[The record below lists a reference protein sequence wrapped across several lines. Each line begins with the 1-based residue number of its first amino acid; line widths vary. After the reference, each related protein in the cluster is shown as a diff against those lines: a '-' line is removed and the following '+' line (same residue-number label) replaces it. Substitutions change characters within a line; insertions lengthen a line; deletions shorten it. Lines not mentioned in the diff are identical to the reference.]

1 MSTTPVRLRSKAS
14 WLVNQAATVAH
25 RLAMDEFARSGA
37 RRYHYGILAA
47 IDENG
52 PSSQATL
59 GRATGIDRSD
69 VVAVINELAD
79 AGHVERAPDPADG
92 RRNLIT
98 LTRTGAQRLQHLEG
112 LVSETQD
119 TFLEPLDPAER
130 EQLTRLLARIVEHHH
145 G

>member
-1 MSTTPVRLRSKAS
+1 MNTAPARLRAKAS

-59 GRATGIDRSD
+59 GRSTGIDRSD
-69 VVAVINELAD
+69 VVAVINELSA
-79 AGHVERAPDPADG
+79 AGYVERSPDPADR

-98 LTRTGAQRLQHLEG
+98 LTTTGKQRLQHLED
-112 LVSETQD
+112 LVNDTQAA
-119 TFLEPLDPAER
+119 FLAPLEPAER
-130 EQLTRLLARIVEHHH
+130 EQLIRLLARVVEHHH

>member
-1 MSTTPVRLRSKAS
+1 MSTAPVRLRSKAS

-59 GRATGIDRSD
+59 SRSTGIDRSD

-98 LTRTGAQRLQHLEG
+98 LTSTGVQRLQHLEDQ
-112 LVSETQD
+112 VRATQD
-119 TFLEPLDPAER
+119 VFLAPLEPAER
-130 EQLTRLLARIVEHHH
+130 EQLTRLLARLVDHHH

>member
-1 MSTTPVRLRSKAS
+1 MSTAPVRLRGKAS

-52 PSSQATL
+52 PSSQAAL
-59 GRATGIDRSD
+59 SRSTGIDRSD
-69 VVAVINELAD
+69 VVAVINELTG

-98 LTRTGAQRLQHLEG
+98 LTGTGVQRLQHLED

-119 TFLEPLDPAER
+119 AFLAPLEPAER
-130 EQLTRLLARIVEHHH
+130 EQLTRLLARLVDHHH

>member
-1 MSTTPVRLRSKAS
+1 MNTAPDRLRTKAS

-25 RLAMDEFARSGA
+25 RLALNEFARSGA

-59 GRATGIDRSD
+59 SRCTGIDRSD
-69 VVAVINELAD
+69 VVAVINELSDAD
-79 AGHVERAPDPADG
+79 YVERAPDPADG

-98 LTRTGAQRLQHLEG
+98 LTDTGARRLEHLEEQ
-112 LVSETQD
+112 VSDTQD
-119 TFLEPLDPAER
+119 VFLAPLEPAER
-130 EQLTRLLARIVEHHH
+130 AQLTRLLARVVEHHQ

>member
-1 MSTTPVRLRSKAS
+1 MSTAPVRLRSKAS

-59 GRATGIDRSD
+59 SRSTGIDRSD

-98 LTRTGAQRLQHLEG
+98 LTGTGTQRLQHLEDQ
-112 LVSETQD
+112 VRATQD
-119 TFLEPLDPAER
+119 VFLAPLDPAER
-130 EQLTRLLARIVEHHH
+130 EQLTRLLARLVDHHH

>member
-1 MSTTPVRLRSKAS
+1 MSTAPARLRSKAS

-69 VVAVINELAD
+69 VVAIINELAD

-98 LTRTGAQRLQHLEG
+98 LTRTGVQRLQHLEG

-119 TFLEPLDPAER
+119 VFLEPLNPAER
-130 EQLTRLLARIVEHHH
+130 EQLTRLLARLVEHHH

>member
-1 MSTTPVRLRSKAS
+1 MTTAPLRLRTKAS

-25 RLAMDEFARSGA
+25 RLAMDEFVKSGS

-59 GRATGIDRSD
+59 SRCTGIDRSD
-69 VVAVINELAD
+69 VVAVINELAA
-79 AGHVERAPDPADG
+79 AGHVDRSPDPADA
-92 RRNLIT
+92 RRNLIS
-98 LTRTGAQRLQHLEG
+98 LTEPGAQRLDQLED
-112 LVSETQD
+112 LVRDTQD
-119 TFLEPLDPAER
+119 TLLAPLDPAER
-130 EQLTRLLARIVEHHH
+130 EQLTRLLARVVEHHN

>member
-1 MSTTPVRLRSKAS
+1 MSTAPVRLRTKAS

-25 RLAMDEFARSGA
+25 RLAMAEFAKSGA

-59 GRATGIDRSD
+59 SRCTGIDRSD
-69 VVAVINELAD
+69 VVAVLNELAA
-79 AGHVERAPDPADG
+79 AGHVDRSPDPADG
-92 RRNLIT
+92 RRNLIS
-98 LTRTGAQRLQHLEG
+98 LTDPGTRRLDRLEG
-112 LVSETQD
+112 LVSDTQD
-119 TFLEPLDPAER
+119 TFLAPLDPAER
-130 EQLTRLLARIVEHHH
+130 EQLTGLLARLVEHHN

>member
-1 MSTTPVRLRSKAS
+1 MSTAPVRLRGKAS

-59 GRATGIDRSD
+59 SRSTGIDRSD

-98 LTRTGAQRLQHLEG
+98 LTATGVQRLQHLEDQ
-112 LVSETQD
+112 VTATQD
-119 TFLEPLDPAER
+119 LFLAPLEPAER
-130 EQLTRLLARIVEHHH
+130 EQLTRLLARLVDHHH

>member
-1 MSTTPVRLRSKAS
+1 MSTAPARLRTKAS

-25 RLAMDEFARSGA
+25 RLTTDEFARSGA

-59 GRATGIDRSD
+59 GRSTGIDRSD
-69 VVAVINELAD
+69 VVAVINELAA
-79 AGHVERAPDPADG
+79 AGFVERSPDPADR

-98 LTRTGAQRLQHLEG
+98 LTTTGKRRLRHLED
-112 LVSETQD
+112 LVNDTQAV
-119 TFLEPLDPAER
+119 FLAPLEPAER
-130 EQLTRLLARIVEHHH
+130 EQLARLLARVVEHHH
-145 G
+145 A

>member
-1 MSTTPVRLRSKAS
+1 MSTAPARLRTKAS

-25 RLAMDEFARSGA
+25 RLTMDEFARSGA

-59 GRATGIDRSD
+59 GRSTGIDRSD
-69 VVAVINELAD
+69 VVAVINELAA
-79 AGHVERAPDPADG
+79 AGHVERSPDPADR

-98 LTRTGAQRLQHLEG
+98 LTTAGKRRLQHLED
-112 LVSETQD
+112 LVSDTQA
-119 TFLEPLDPAER
+119 TFLAPLDPAER

>member
-1 MSTTPVRLRSKAS
+1 MDTAPVRLRTKAS

-47 IDENG
+47 LDEDG

-59 GRATGIDRSD
+59 SRRTGIDRSD
-69 VVAVINELAD
+69 VVAVITELAG
-79 AGHVERAPDPADG
+79 AGYVDRAPDPADG
-92 RRNLIT
+92 RRNLIS
-98 LTRTGAQRLQHLEG
+98 LTDTGTRRLDQLEG
-112 LVSETQD
+112 QVRDTQD
-119 TFLEPLDPAER
+119 RFLAPLNPAER
-130 EQLTRLLARIVEHHH
+130 EQLTGLLARLVEHHN